1 MQILSQ
7 GARAV
12 LNRFRSSESGAVT
25 VDFLVITSVIV
36 VMGTVV
42 VLGIRGGAEKVATDI
57 DTELS
62 AVAVTG

>member
-25 VDFLVITSVIV
+25 VDFLVLTSVTV

-57 DTELS
+57 GTELS